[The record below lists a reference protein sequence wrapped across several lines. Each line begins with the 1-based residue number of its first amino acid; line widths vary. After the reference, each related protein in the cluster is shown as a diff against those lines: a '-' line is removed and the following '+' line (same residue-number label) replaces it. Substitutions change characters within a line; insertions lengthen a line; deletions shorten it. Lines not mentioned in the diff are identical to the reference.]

1 MQSNHSDFNHK
12 LSKLA
17 ISTDKLLDITREIG
31 HEKLELTLVELRD
44 QLEAPFTFVIVGEVK
59 AGKSSFINALLDT
72 DKEICKVA
80 PMPMTDTIQQIL
92 YGETERI
99 EEINPYLKKIYQPV
113 EILKEIAIV
122 DTPGTNTIVAHHQEI
137 TERFIPYSDLIVFVF
152 EAKNPYRQSSWEFF
166 NYINA
171 EWHRKIVF
179 VLQQKDLLPEA
190 DLKINFD
197 GVVEHAKKKGISDPK
212 VFAVSAKLE
221 QADFHD
227 ISGFKEI
234 RSYIENN
241 ITGGK
246 APELKFQNNVHT
258 LLTISA
264 KLDDSM
270 KNRISQYD
278 ADVKFREEIKE
289 LIQTQHL
296 KTTKQ
301 IEVLSD
307 NLLDS
312 YDNITRQK
320 LDDLED
326 GLSFMSVVKRSF
338 SSIFGKESSLK
349 EWLTTQAKDFELKLN
364 TSLRDKLQNGII
376 DVAENIQ
383 IMGKLVDNKLRYS
396 TTILKNNDEIF
407 ADIAERRINVLKDLQ
422 QSFNQFMNTAE
433 NFYDERM
440 VSESSKMT
448 PNLAAGGGVAIVGV
462 ILAAVAQGAVFDIT
476 GGVLTAVGVLFAG
489 VTLGLNRSKVIGKFE
504 EEIIKGRS
512 KMKQE
517 VAEKLDDYTIRI
529 RQKIESNFFEFDQML
544 EKEGMTIMRV
554 NKVQA
559 EIRDELSTMK
569 AIS

>member
-1 MQSNHSDFNHK
+1 MQPKQESLQVNI
-12 LSKLA
+12 SKLA
-17 ISTDKLLDITREIG
+17 NDVDKLIMVTKEIG
-31 HEKLELTLVELRD
+31 HDKLEVTLGELRN

-72 DKEICKVA
+72 DKEVCKVA
-80 PMPMTDTIQQIL
+80 PMPMTDTIQQIV
-92 YGETERI
+92 YGETEHI
-99 EEINPYLKKIYQPV
+99 ENINPYLKKIHQPV
-113 EILKEIAIV
+113 EILREIAIV

-137 TERFIPYSDLIVFVF
+137 TERFIPYADLIVFVF

-166 NYINA
+166 DYINA
-171 EWHRKIVF
+171 EWHRKIIF
-179 VLQQKDLLPEA
+179 VLQQKDLLPA
-190 DLKINFD
+190 SDLDINTE
-197 GVVEHAKKKGISDPK
+197 GVITHAKQKGITEPK

-221 QADFHD
+221 LDKYHD

-234 RSYIENN
+234 RNYIQEN

-246 APELKFQNNVHT
+246 APLLKFHNNVNT
-258 LLTISA
+258 LLTISE
-264 KLDDSM
+264 KLDESM
-270 KNRISQYD
+270 KNRIKQHE
-278 ADVKFREEIKE
+278 ADTKFRAEIRE
-289 LIQTQHL
+289 LIDTQQL
-296 KTTKQ
+296 KTSKQ
-301 IEVLSD
+301 IEVLAE

-320 LDDLED
+320 LSDLED

-396 TTILKNNDEIF
+396 ETIIKNNDEIF
-407 ADIAERRINVLKDLQ
+407 ADISERRINVLKDLQ
-422 QSFNQFMNTAE
+422 QSFSQFMNNAE
-433 NFYDERM
+433 NFYDKGM

-448 PNLAAGGGVAIVGV
+448 PNLAAGGGIAIVGV

-489 VTLGLNRSKVIGKFE
+489 VTLGLNRGKVLNKFE
-504 EEIIKGRS
+504 EEIVKGRV
-512 KMKQE
+512 KMKDE
-517 VAEKLDDYTIRI
+517 VTEKLTDYTQRI
-529 RQKIESNFFEFDQML
+529 RHKIESNFFEFDQLL
-544 EKEGMTIMRV
+544 EKEGLTIQRV
-554 NKVQA
+554 NIVQE
-559 EIRDELSTMK
+559 EIRESLKSM
-569 AIS
+569 I